1 MKPLHEFFIPS
12 VYDGTRLSCRIYQL
26 EDVNYQEQPAI
37 KAAVVAHPYASL
49 GGNNDDPVVALITA
63 ELVRKGYIVLTLNF
77 RGASYSGG
85 STSWTGKPEMGDYIT
100 AYGFIL
106 KYSQLLAPTKPIELV
121 LAGYSYGSMIASHQP
136 NVEDVISIFAKP
148 TSDSISARIL
158 AKAKKFI
165 AGEEE
170 PEEEYYSTKEV
181 HLDDD
186 TASDLPPA
194 HISFLLVSPI
204 LSYALGFV
212 TLWGNLTKLSV
223 QSRQIVTPAVEER
236 LPKYRSLIV
245 YGTDDM
251 FTSEKKL
258 QHWTQKLKDAPD
270 SKVDVVEVPM
280 AGHFWVEPSFHQ
292 QLKQAIRG
300 WLEHEQ
306 WL

>member
-1 MKPLHEFFIPS
+1 MKPLREFFIPS
-12 VYDGTRLSCRIYQL
+12 VHDGTRLSCRIYQL
-26 EDVNYQEQPAI
+26 DGINYQELPAL
-37 KAAVVAHPYASL
+37 KAAIVAHPYASL
-49 GGNNDDPVVALITA
+49 GGSNDDPVVASITT

-85 STSWTGKPEMGDYIT
+85 STSWTGKPEMGDYIS

-106 KYSQLLAPTKPIELV
+106 KYSQLLAPGKHVELV

-136 NVEDVISIFAKP
+136 NVDDVISIFSKP
-148 TSDSISARIL
+148 TGDSLAARIL
-158 AKAKKFI
+158 AKAKKLI
-165 AGEEE
+165 TSAEEE
-170 PEEEYYSTKEV
+170 TEEEFYGTEEV
-181 HLDDD
+181 QLDDD

-194 HISFLLVSPI
+194 KISFLLVSPI

-223 QSRQIVTPAVEER
+223 QGHNIVTPALEER
-236 LPKYRSLIV
+236 LPKFRSLIV

-258 QHWTQKLKDAPD
+258 QNWTKKLKDAPE
-270 SKVDVVEVPM
+270 SQVDVVEVRM

-292 QLKQAIRG
+292 KLRQAISG
-300 WLEHEQ
+300 WLEQ
-306 WL
+306 K